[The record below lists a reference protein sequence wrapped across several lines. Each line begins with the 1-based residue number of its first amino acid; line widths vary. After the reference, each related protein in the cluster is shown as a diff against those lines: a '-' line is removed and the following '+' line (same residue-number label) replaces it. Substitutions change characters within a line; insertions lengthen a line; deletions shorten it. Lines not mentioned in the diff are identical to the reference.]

1 MQGFF
6 EGHNFLL
13 GYPFGLKFYGELR
26 LEDITIVSM

>member
-13 GYPFGLKFYGELR
+13 GYPFGMKFYRELR